1 MQGILGALGSNY
13 DDPRTQGLLTLGLQ
27 LLASRQ
33 PRFSQALG
41 EAGMG
46 AMQAYEGAQR
56 NQQQRQAREM
66 ELQRVRREQERQAA
80 IRAWAQSLPSPEMLA
95 SQQALAGGGGP
106 TVANAQRMPAVD
118 PRLQALHGGLRA
130 GAVSP
135 TEYLGAAF
143 PAQRAPEFKV
153 VGDALVQVGPQGVSE
168 AYRATPKPAA
178 PPSSVAEYQ
187 FAKQQGYGGTYE
199 QWVKEKAAAGASQTS
214 VNYSTPVEALD
225 AQGNRVFIRTTKS
238 GLEPAVIPGVRPP
251 LSAAEERSAGEK
263 STRER
268 QGRQMMSVMGDA
280 RRILQAGRATE
291 SGIGNIRDAVGRVVG
306 VSTVNAQDAARLEA
320 MSGWLVANVPRM
332 EGPQSNIDL
341 QNYTTMA
348 GKIGDRTVPI
358 AERMAALEEV
368 DRLQRKYADINGTPM
383 PPAAAGGTGGVR
395 RYNPATGKIE

>member
-1 MQGILGALGSNY
+1 MDALGGGY

-33 PRFSQALG
+33 PRFGQALG
-41 EAGMG
+41 EAGMSAMTAYQG
-46 AMQAYEGAQR
+46 ARQG
-56 NQQQRQAREM
+56 QQREAALKMRM
-66 ELQRVRREQERQAA
+66 DAELAQAA
-80 IRAWAQSLPSPEMLA
+80 EQAERRKMRARFLA
-95 SQQALAGGGGP
+95 DQAGNMGPPQAFNPAQALAAGISADEAKMLQGP
-106 TVANAQRMPAVD
+106 APA
-118 PRLQALHGGLRA
+118 
-130 GAVSP
+130 
-135 TEYLGAAF
+135 
-143 PAQRAPEFKV
+143 APQFKV
-153 VGDALVQVGPQGVSE
+153 VGDSLVQVGPQGVTE
-168 AYRATPKPAA
+168 AYRAAPKPTA
-178 PPSSVAEYQ
+178 PPSSVAEYL

-199 QWVKEKAAAGASQTS
+199 QWVKEKAQAGAPQTS
-214 VNYSTPVEALD
+214 VNYSAPVEALD

-291 SGIGNIRDAVGRVVG
+291 SGIGNVRDAVGRVVG

-358 AERMAALEEV
+358 PERMAALEEV
-368 DRLQRKYADINGTPM
+368 ERLQRKYADINGTPM
-383 PPAAAGGTGGVR
+383 APSAAGGNGAVR

>member
-1 MQGILGALGSNY
+1 MQGILDALGSSY
-13 DDPRTQGLLTLGLQ
+13 DDPRTQGLLTLGLK
-27 LLASRQ
+27 LLGSQQ
-33 PRFSQALG
+33 PRFGQALG
-41 EAGMG
+41 EAGLG

-56 NQQQRQAREM
+56 NQQQRQAAQMQRQAQEM
-66 ELQRVRREQERQAA
+66 QLQRAREEQARQAA
-80 IRAWAQSLPSPEMLA
+80 VQAWQKSLPEPQLA
-95 SQQALAGGGGP
+95 
-106 TVANAQRMPAVD
+106 D
-118 PRLQALHGGLRA
+118 PRLQALRGGMLA

-135 TEYLGAAF
+135 MDYMSAAF

-178 PPSSVAEYQ
+178 QPSSVAEYQ

-199 QWVKEKAAAGASQTS
+199 QWVKQKAAAGAAQTS

-368 DRLQRKYADINGTPM
+368 ERLQRKYADINGTPM
-383 PPAAAGGTGGVR
+383 APAAAGGTNSVR

>member
-1 MQGILGALGSNY
+1 MDALGGGY

-33 PRFSQALG
+33 PRFGQALG

-46 AMQAYEGAQR
+46 AMQAYQGAKQG
-56 NQQQRQAREM
+56 QQRDALLKMKMDAELAQASEQAERRKMRERF
-66 ELQRVRREQERQAA
+66 LSDQAGNMGPPPA
-80 IRAWAQSLPSPEMLA
+80 FNPA
-95 SQQALAGGGGP
+95 QALAAGIAPNEIQMLQGP
-106 TVANAQRMPAVD
+106 APA
-118 PRLQALHGGLRA
+118 
-130 GAVSP
+130 
-135 TEYLGAAF
+135 
-143 PAQRAPEFKV
+143 APQFKV
-153 VGDALVQVGPQGVSE
+153 VGDSLVQVGPQGVTE
-168 AYRATPKPAA
+168 AYRAAPKPTA
-178 PPSSVAEYQ
+178 PPSSVAEYL

-199 QWVKEKAAAGASQTS
+199 QWVKEKAQAGAPQTS
-214 VNYSTPVEALD
+214 VNYSAPVEALD

-291 SGIGNIRDAVGRVVG
+291 SGIGNVRDAVGRVVG

-358 AERMAALEEV
+358 PERMAALEEV
-368 DRLQRKYADINGTPM
+368 ERLQRKYADINGTPM
-383 PPAAAGGTGGVR
+383 APSAAGGNGAVR